1 MDTFVDAKKDGFN
14 ERKIIDK
21 RCSSIYYMATIV
33 TIIMRKALEYPW
45 DNLFEV
51 IFIKGRDN
59 GLREMNKER
68 SQWS

>member
-1 MDTFVDAKKDGFN
+1 
-14 ERKIIDK
+14 
-21 RCSSIYYMATIV
+21 MATIV

-59 GLREMNKER
+59 GLREMNKEG